1 MGSNAYYPE
10 DQPAMLV
17 EDYERLKAQS
27 KRDAEAER
35 IRKAHEDE
43 IKRELH
49 KEQIKIKDKIN
60 YTEELAQEI
69 CERIAA
75 GELLIN
81 ICKDEHMPTVRR
93 CNVWLKQNDD
103 FQILYRDSLNDRLSI
118 FEEQVI
124 SIADDAAHDFKE
136 VIRNGKATRQIDAEV
151 IARAKLRVEVRFRHL
166 KAGRP
171 GKWGDTSTLITK
183 TEDEQ
188 IIDSMS
194 TDELEK
200 KIADL
205 EEKDNIIKVV

>member
-1 MGSNAYYPE
+1 MASNYIAE
-10 DQPAMLV
+10 DQPAMRA
-17 EDYERLKAQS
+17 EDWERLKQEQ
-27 KRDAEAER
+27 KREAEAER
-35 IRKAHEDE
+35 IRKSKEDE
-43 IKRELH
+43 LKRELH

-136 VIRNGKATRQIDAEV
+136 IIKNGKATKVQDAEV

-171 GKWGDTSTLITK
+171 SKWGDTSTLITK
-183 TEDEQ
+183 TEDEAA
-188 IIDSMS
+188 IDNMS

>member
-1 MGSNAYYPE
+1 MASNAYYPD
-10 DQPAMLV
+10 DQPAMLA
-17 EDYERLKAQS
+17 EDWERLKQEQ
-27 KRDAEAER
+27 KREAEAER
-35 IRKAHEDE
+35 IRKSKEDE
-43 IKRELH
+43 LKRELH

-136 VIRNGKATRQIDAEV
+136 IIKNGKATKVQDAEV

-171 GKWGDTSTLITK
+171 SKWGDTSTLITK
-183 TEDEQ
+183 TEDEAA
-188 IIDSMS
+188 IDNMS